1 LKIILCRRRKIV
13 CGHVNQNKYK
23 AGGLAGCNRSAS
35 LTTSWNQQ
43 RVATLILTAECTAVS
58 SNLATIVRIDTDLCG
73 EQQTSE
79 SVIFSGFS
87 RTVAVQSASAS
98 LIRSTLIMSSHSPRK
113 GKQRYGTSKHYA

>member
-1 LKIILCRRRKIV
+1 MTTKKEGGISFSDV
-13 CGHVNQNKYK
+13 YK
-23 AGGLAGCNRSAS
+23 TGELTGGNRSVS
-35 LTTSWNQQ
+35 LTTSWYQQ

-58 SNLATIVRIDTDLCG
+58 SNLATFVRIDTDLCG